1 MRRVGL
7 KRKLRRARGEQVV
20 VYLQDRSS
28 LSGILR
34 DVGTP
39 AGAVVL
45 RSLDLAS
52 GETDTILISSI
63 ASIRVVEMQ
72 KLLADASPFVITR
85 VVLKVEIHPDGSVAL
100 AKSER
105 LRSRSP
111 GMHTYRDVITCSSDW
126 DPRKVKSRVHPADE
140 NGDLAGELTYF
151 PETPGA
157 ASQVAFEHSLDTP
170 LVRGR
175 DYVRETSVN
184 FPKTYLTDEEDSFS
198 HTIRQ
203 VEESFTVELRFPRDC
218 SPPSVKVLT
227 KKNEWSA
234 PEIEAVVEVVGGKVL
249 FSREKP
255 AVGETFSLQW
265 RNAEEV
271 RKRVSAAS

>member
-1 MRRVGL
+1 
-7 KRKLRRARGEQVV
+7 
-20 VYLQDRSS
+20 
-28 LSGILR
+28 
-34 DVGTP
+34 
-39 AGAVVL
+39 VVL